1 MMVDN
6 LNLSTLISQ
15 IPEAQKIHHTQLAHP
30 EVQQALAQEAVLR
43 RQRQEKNQVAK
54 SEASA
59 ADAEVDPE
67 GRNDAHREHPTG
79 ERRKHPHEPEFES
92 DQGHLIDTQV

>member
-15 IPEAQKIHHTQLAHP
+15 IPEAQKIHHTQLVQP
-30 EVQQALAQEAVLR
+30 EAQQALAQEMVRR

-54 SEASA
+54 SEGSA
-59 ADAEVDPE
+59 AETEVDPE
-67 GRNDAHREHPTG
+67 GHGDSAQGQFSGN
-79 ERRKHPHEPEFES
+79 RRKRSRETEFES
-92 DQGHLIDTQV
+92 DQGHLIDTKV

>member
-1 MMVDN
+1 MVDN

-30 EVQQALAQEAVLR
+30 EIQQALAKELVQR
-43 RQRQEKNQVAK
+43 RQRREKDQVAK
-54 SEASA
+54 TENSA
-59 ADAEVDPE
+59 AETEVDPE
-67 GRNDAHREHPTG
+67 GHNGPAAEQHAGGRQAP
-79 ERRKHPHEPEFES
+79 PHESEFES